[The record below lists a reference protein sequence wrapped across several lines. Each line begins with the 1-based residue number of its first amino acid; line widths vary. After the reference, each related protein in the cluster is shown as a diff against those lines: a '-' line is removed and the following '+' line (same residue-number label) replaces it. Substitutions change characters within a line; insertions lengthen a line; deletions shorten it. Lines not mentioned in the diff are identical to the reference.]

1 MKTETRSYRAVA
13 IQAGLVAAVGA
24 GLIHAIGLLLDVSMV
39 ADGPTGVAEIPLL
52 LSVAQAFGITL
63 IGAGVAFLIARRSD
77 DAARIYMWIAVVLFV
92 LMTGNAF
99 VAADGVA
106 TAIVL
111 TLMHIAVLV
120 PTLYW
125 VVPALQRK

>member
-1 MKTETRSYRAVA
+1 M
-13 IQAGLVAAVGA
+13 
-24 GLIHAIGLLLDVSMV
+24 
-39 ADGPTGVAEIPLL
+39 AEIPLL

-120 PTLYW
+120 PNLYW